1 MISSRLLMAALLL
14 LGTSMSSMAQP
25 GSPPAVVLP
34 AEVVIPTSPGVASPA
49 VQPPGTAPTG
59 GSVPSPGGP
68 SPVPPG
74 PPVAAET
81 PPIPPAGPVSMAPL
95 PECPALDEYM
105 RTKYDVFFSLTR
117 LVDSY
122 TLSDEPPSPPLN
134 QSYLPLTILA
144 PSSKASIQF
153 LFQNGLNL
161 QYLAENPLQSVLLAP
176 TLSSHFVKGYFPA
189 SALPSKS
196 KCTTCELQI
205 LLFIVNLHN
214 YLHHAAEP
222 VETLCGSACGPV
234 QFMPTNPVRVQL
246 VSNATSN
253 VTITTPNVIECPGQW
268 VVHEVDGLLYT
279 QVTDPLQAAAPALDL
294 SYALNG
300 EWNTFPIA
308 GKR

>member
-1 MISSRLLMAALLL
+1 
-14 LGTSMSSMAQP
+14 MSSMAQP

-189 SALPSKS
+189 SALPSKL

-205 LLFIVNLHN
+205 LLFIVTYITIFTMQRSLLKHC
-214 YLHHAAEP
+214 AGVP
-222 VETLCGSACGPV
+222 VGRSNSCLPTL
-234 QFMPTNPVRVQL
+234 
-246 VSNATSN
+246 
-253 VTITTPNVIECPGQW
+253 
-268 VVHEVDGLLYT
+268 
-279 QVTDPLQAAAPALDL
+279 
-294 SYALNG
+294 
-300 EWNTFPIA
+300 
-308 GKR
+308 